1 MKALKRIRYYTMNSW
16 NLSKAPAYNL
26 KIYNVINDELQDK
39 VYELMNV
46 EDIYDDIN
54 DLIHDFDEL
63 NDHKWQAG
71 FNGRSGGYLVLYSG
85 DKKTEYYTKEDFKN
99 GDVYIEK
106 CGWKSYD
113 EAKELN
119 LVDREIVTNIYT
131 HPGRGIEDNEVPVE
145 VLKAFRQLAID
156 IVKTTEYLAKN
167 AVIEEEEYTVTKTRK
182 VVNF

>member
-1 MKALKRIRYYTMNSW
+1 MKTLKRIRYYTMNSW

-46 EDIYDDIN
+46 EDVYDDIN

-63 NDHKWQAG
+63 NDHRWQAG
-71 FNGRSGGYLVLYSG
+71 FNGRSNGYLVLYSG
-85 DKKTEYYTKEDFKN
+85 GKKTEYY
-99 GDVYIEK
+99 
-106 CGWKSYD
+106 
-113 EAKELN
+113 KELN

-131 HPGRGIEDNEVPVE
+131 HTGKAIEDNEVPVE

-182 VVNF
+182 VVNFQ